1 MLVIPALVR
10 LRQEDHYKLE
20 ANMSYG
26 REEKWER

>member
-26 REEKWER
+26 REKWER